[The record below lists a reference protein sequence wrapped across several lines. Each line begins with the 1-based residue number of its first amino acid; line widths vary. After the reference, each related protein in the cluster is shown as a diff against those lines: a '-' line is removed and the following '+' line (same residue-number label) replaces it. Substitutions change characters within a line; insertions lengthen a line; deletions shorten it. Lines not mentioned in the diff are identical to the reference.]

1 LFDFPEAAV
10 VGENSSLASYAQL
23 KSDGF
28 LHDAN
33 RETPASTPAE
43 PTLDVKRN
51 LFRFNICPLAT
62 GAFLNYTYANVDT
75 FVLWNAFAFC
85 RPQVL
90 QSIPAEH
97 AASGLGKVQ
106 RNH

>member
-10 VGENSSLASYAQL
+10 VGDNSSLASYAQL

-28 LHDAN
+28 LQDAN
-33 RETPASTPAE
+33 RETPASTPPE
-43 PTLDVKRN
+43 VTLDVKRS
-51 LFRFNICPLAT
+51 LFRRNIYSLAT
-62 GAFLNYTYANVDT
+62 GAFSNYTYANVDT
-75 FVLWNAFAFC
+75 FVHWNAFVFC

-97 AASGLGKVQ
+97 AASRLGKVQ
-106 RNH
+106 LNH